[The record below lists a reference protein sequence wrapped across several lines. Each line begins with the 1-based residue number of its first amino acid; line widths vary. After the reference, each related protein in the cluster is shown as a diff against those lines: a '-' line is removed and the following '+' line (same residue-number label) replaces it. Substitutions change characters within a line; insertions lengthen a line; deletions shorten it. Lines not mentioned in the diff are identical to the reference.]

1 MPLFSK
7 FLAMSR
13 NFKITLGDKGN
24 CTSKHLLNKRNDN
37 EYLNRT
43 LLTNQTNNE
52 NCISSLQVFVGTY
65 STIFKKIVFQG
76 LEKKFGRINFF
87 IHYYKYITYISIGI

>member
-1 MPLFSK
+1 MCKFDMQLRLFGRDMVDLYFALHKS
-7 FLAMSR
+7 MYIVYR
-13 NFKITLGDKGN
+13 FKEL
-24 CTSKHLLNKRNDN
+24 HWRVNKKNDN

-43 LLTNQTNNE
+43 SLTNQTNNE

-76 LEKKFGRINFF
+76 LEKKVWAYKFF
-87 IHYYKYITYISIGI
+87 YTLL